1 MDKIKLI
8 LAVIVVILAALGLF
22 VAVGFIYSLVFYAFV
37 LAVVGLA
44 GYVAFKILTRP
55 EEKQL
60 RAPDPQKQL
69 DKVQRLLD
77 EYKKK

>member
-1 MDKIKLI
+1 MDKIKFI

-22 VAVGFIYSLVFYAFV
+22 VAVGFIYSLVFYVFV
-37 LAVVGLA
+37 FAVVGLA
-44 GYVAFKILTRP
+44 GYVAFKVFTKP
-55 EEKQL
+55 GEKQL